1 MCTSRRLR
9 VTPEQDGCCHE
20 QDNDQLGVFKI
31 MMLVMHNQGNMN
43 ELTFTRLCW
52 PRPRQ
57 TVDIRVQWCCA
68 AQRAGRWWWW
78 WRLEIDDGDDDWW
91 WWWQLTMVMTID
103 DGDDYWR
110 LWWRLTMVMT
120 IDDANDEKINLLQD
134 ESLVADDNAGADIF
148 RQPLAIV
155 APGDVVRRRVRRHLG
170 QAIVDYVIM
179 RKRWSYLPEFQGGRP
194 DMLGNKTCCE
204 VNSQKNHPMLCPL
217 CPHDK
222 LWRGTAF
229 ASILFTSHSK

>member
-1 MCTSRRLR
+1 M
-9 VTPEQDGCCHE
+9 
-20 QDNDQLGVFKI
+20 VFKI
-31 MMLVMHNQGNMN
+31 ITLVIHNQGNKN
-43 ELTFTRLCW
+43 ELASTRLCW
-52 PRPRQ
+52 PRRIL
-57 TVDIRVQWCCA
+57 DIRVQWWHQYCA
-68 AQRAGRWWWW
+68 AQRSGRRWWR
-78 WRLEIDDGDDDWW
+78 WRLEIDDVDDN
-91 WWWQLTMVMTID
+91 WQ
-103 DGDDYWR
+103 W
-110 LWWRLTMVMT
+110 WWRLTMVMT
-120 IDDANDEKINLLQD
+120 IGNGDDEKINLLQD

-148 RQPLAIV
+148 RQPLAVV
-155 APGDVVRRRVRRHLG
+155 APGDVVHRRVRRHLG